1 MENNTKKEKFMKV
14 IKENIF
20 IFLSLLVILAYGII
34 EYFYH
39 GRFATFGNIVGWLI
53 ALLIAIN
60 YLQKNR
66 RDNQIAKKEEFK
78 KSLEIDAFREINES
92 VTTFSHAISDIS
104 AFYRTLYSLKLFL
117 FKKNPTIFKFDKIGI
132 IQEMRK
138 EHENL
143 TQGLT
148 RFLIAIESNEIA
160 VIQFDHLRKYIQFQ
174 IDDVNDKIDNFEKYI
189 NKIEKEK
196 LLFEEGYSEFKENC
210 DEIIEYFTNIQS
222 YLFDYRIV
230 LMNSLLG
237 DTFDTKVP
245 MRKPR
250 DPKYKLLTEVAFKE
264 EVEKE
269 ARERERRYI
278 KVKEKSFNK

>member
-1 MENNTKKEKFMKV
+1 MKV

-20 IFLSLLVILAYGII
+20 IFLSLLVILTYGII

-78 KSLEIDAFREINES
+78 KSLEIDAFREINKEIYN
-92 VTTFSHAISDIS
+92 FSHLIGNISVYYILLKSKLCLYEKYPEIQKFNKVEIDFQIGQQVVNILKGIS
-104 AFYRTLYSLKLFL
+104 NLSL
-117 FKKNPTIFKFDKIGI
+117 I
-132 IQEMRK
+132 
-138 EHENL
+138 
-143 TQGLT
+143 
-148 RFLIAIESNEIA
+148 IESNEIA
-160 VIQFDHLRKYIQFQ
+160 IIQFDHLKKYIQFKTEDVKELI
-174 IDDVNDKIDNFEKYI
+174 IDFQKYI
-189 NKIEKEK
+189 FKETIK
-196 LLFEEGYSEFKENC
+196 DLLTKKGNSEFTKKC
-210 DEIIEYFTNIQS
+210 DEIIDNLFTIQW

-237 DTFDTKVP
+237 DTFDIKVP

-250 DPKYKLLTEVAFKE
+250 DPKYKLLTEVAIKE

-269 ARERERRYI
+269 ARERESRYI
-278 KVKEKSFNK
+278 K